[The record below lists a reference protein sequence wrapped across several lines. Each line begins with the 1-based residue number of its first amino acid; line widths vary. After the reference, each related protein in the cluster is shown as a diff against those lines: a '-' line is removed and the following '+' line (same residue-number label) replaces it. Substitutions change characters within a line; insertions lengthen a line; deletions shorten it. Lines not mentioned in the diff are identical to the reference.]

1 MFLEVFVMYCV
12 VTGLVMNVRDD
23 FNGEKAVVE
32 LYQKG
37 KSNLVRIS
45 NVPPEIAYAF
55 NEQEE
60 VRFCCDVFPWVNK
73 KGNVTL
79 VAKFVGEDDGE

>member
-1 MFLEVFVMYCV
+1 MYCV
-12 VTGLVMNVRDD
+12 VTGRVMNVKDEYK
-23 FNGEKAVVE
+23 GENAIVE

-45 NVPPEIAYAF
+45 DVPPEIAYSF
-55 NEQEE
+55 KENEE
-60 VRFCCDVFPWVNK
+60 VTFCCDVIPWLSK
-73 KGNVTL
+73 RGNVSI